1 MLAPRDEASGIV
13 GLLHRYVGHEA
24 VRGGAVPVDLAGLE
38 EDAVARADRLDEAA
52 AALAEPHA
60 LGDVDGL
67 PEGVCV

>member
-1 MLAPRDEASGIV
+1 M
-13 GLLHRYVGHEA
+13 
-24 VRGGAVPVDLAGLE
+24 PVVLAGLE

-67 PEGVCV
+67 LEGVCV